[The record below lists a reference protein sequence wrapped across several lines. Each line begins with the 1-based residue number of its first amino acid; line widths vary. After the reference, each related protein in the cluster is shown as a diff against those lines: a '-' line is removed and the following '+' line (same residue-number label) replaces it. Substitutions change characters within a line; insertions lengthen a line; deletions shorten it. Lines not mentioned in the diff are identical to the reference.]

1 MASLSLCVGCGQDI
15 SNANGRRLLYTDA
28 CRHISVIWAPFFDEQ
43 LNQRGLLPQASTFL
57 DSRLQSGNS
66 SLGRMCRRCFTVF
79 ERYGKMLSSI
89 METVAKAIDQL
100 MEANIVT
107 SDEPENESAD
117 TFLHHL
123 YLKDWHC
130 QLILHLLMLW
140 YVCIMYY
147 YLYIQ
152 CISLRPTFTIN
163 SHSHIY

>member
-28 CRHISVIWAPFFDEQ
+28 CRHVSVIWAPLFDEQ

-57 DSRLQSGNS
+57 DSRLQSDNS
-66 SLGRMCRRCFTVF
+66 SLRRMCWRCFTVF

-89 METVAKAIDQL
+89 EETVAKAIDQL

-117 TFLHHL
+117 TFSAPPVSKRPALSTKSSSPDVVVCMYHV
-123 YLKDWHC
+123 
-130 QLILHLLMLW
+130 LLFV
-140 YVCIMYY
+140 YSMY
-147 YLYIQ
+147 I
-152 CISLRPTFTIN
+152 T
-163 SHSHIY
+163 